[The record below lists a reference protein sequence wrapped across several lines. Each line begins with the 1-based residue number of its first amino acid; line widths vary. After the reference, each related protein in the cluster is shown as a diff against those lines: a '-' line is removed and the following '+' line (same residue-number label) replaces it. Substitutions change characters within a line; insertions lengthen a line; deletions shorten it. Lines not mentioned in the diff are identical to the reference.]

1 MKIKITKSIIGTA
14 NAQGSHTKMYA
25 LGEEFVA
32 TEEWQ
37 IKLAHQFMDAGCA
50 EEVKTVEPTETKKVR
65 ARTKTGHYKA
75 DDPSTPNVNEAWE
88 EVPDKK

>member
-1 MKIKITKSIIGTA
+1 
-14 NAQGSHTKMYA
+14 
-25 LGEEFVA
+25 
-32 TEEWQ
+32 
-37 IKLAHQFMDAGCA
+37 MDAGCA
-50 EEVKTVEPTETKKVR
+50 QEVKTVEPTETKKVR

>member
-75 DDPSTPNVNEAWE
+75 DDPSTPNVNEARE